1 MAVTSR
7 VAIVTTSEK
16 YTRRVYFVGTFG
28 ESVYSTTH
36 VLERE
41 SMRSGDVIDKLEAAG
56 WVEVRR
62 ESSHV
67 TFKKQGE
74 PLLATVPHPR
84 KEVAIG
90 TLRKLERDSGV
101 RLR

>member
-1 MAVTSR
+1 MMLH
-7 VAIVTTSEK
+7 I
-16 YTRRVYFVGTFG
+16 
-28 ESVYSTTH
+28 
-36 VLERE
+36 LERE
-41 SMRSGDVIDKLEAAG
+41 NMRSHAVISKLEEAG

-67 TFKKQGE
+67 TFKKLGE

-84 KEVAIG
+84 KEVAKG
-90 TLRKLERDSGV
+90 TLRRLEKDTKV